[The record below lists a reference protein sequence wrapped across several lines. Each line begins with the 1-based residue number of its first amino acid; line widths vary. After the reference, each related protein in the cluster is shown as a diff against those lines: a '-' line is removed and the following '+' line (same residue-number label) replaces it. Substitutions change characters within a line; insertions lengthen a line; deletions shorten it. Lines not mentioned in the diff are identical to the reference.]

1 MQLGIKN
8 QKTINF
14 RDLMARVLKDEF
26 EGKLPQTIDAIPT
39 ELAPAGA
46 EPKYYDTIEHG
57 LTQLLL
63 HIFF

>member
-8 QKTINF
+8 QKSINY

-26 EGKLPQTIDAIPT
+26 EGKLAQTIDGIPD
-39 ELAPAGA
+39 EFAPASA

-57 LTQLLL
+57 LL
-63 HIFF
+63 FFSFFL